1 MTASQWKKG
10 MPEKSIPQKR
20 VDIWRGP
27 LSLSEKQRMEFLE
40 TLSREEKEKAFRFH
54 FEKDSTAFIA
64 ARGMLRHLLS
74 HYLGEKPESLQFGY
88 NSFGKPFLMS
98 PSHGEPLHFN
108 LSHAGN
114 LGLFAFSSE
123 QELGIDVELIRE
135 DFSIDSIVEHYFCPP
150 EIKAIQNSDPS
161 AAFSLFFKFWTRK
174 EAINK
179 AMGKGLSFPL
189 EKCNVSHIQGFD
201 FSPVSLPDAEEK
213 DPVWYVRDLSPE
225 GNYAAALSLQY
236 PEIEISF
243 WDFPL

>member
-40 TLSREEKEKAFRFH
+40 ILS
-54 FEKDSTAFIA
+54 
-64 ARGMLRHLLS
+64 
-74 HYLGEKPESLQFGY
+74 
-88 NSFGKPFLMS
+88 
-98 PSHGEPLHFN
+98 
-108 LSHAGN
+108 
-114 LGLFAFSSE
+114 
-123 QELGIDVELIRE
+123 RE